1 MKKLLLFQLCFP
13 LLIFGQINIGNDQ
26 TICSADIVQV
36 IANTSIQAS
45 TDSYEVTN
53 ITFAPEAIIGTPIT
67 LLLDDVQGPFQLG
80 FTFQFYGNNYTE
92 FYVGSNGWI
101 GFTVG
106 QPTTYIASPIPDS
119 TQVTFGGAPKDCI
132 MLSWQDMDATAGGQV
147 LYQTIGN
154 APNRKMVV
162 TFDNIPYFISPSTT
176 GPVSLQVVLYE
187 GSNVIDNH
195 TIDKPIHTVASVQG
209 IHNLLGTSATVVPG
223 RNYTVWS
230 ASQESVRY
238 YTSGVTWYDVNT
250 GQMIG
255 NGDTLLYTP
264 NQSTFIA
271 GVITDS
277 TGQVFKDT
285 MYVEVLNTNISTTG
299 LSLCNGPLVLTAQ
312 IGFSTYNWSGGPST
326 TAVLTVNSAGVYY
339 VDYVTSNGLSCQS
352 DPITIY
358 SGNTSI
364 TLSTADSLFICQGDT
379 VEINGPL
386 GFSTYNWSTG
396 ATTSSITT
404 TLTGNYSLSVVD
416 GNGCPGTSNT
426 TSISISPQTINA
438 NTTGSSLCN
447 GPVTLDAGSG
457 FSSYQWYNNN
467 VLIFGSISQNL
478 TVTIA
483 GSYHCEVVY
492 PTGCTATSNTLSIVA
507 GTGAFNVII
516 SAIGADSLCEPN
528 GQVILD
534 AGNHTSF
541 IWSNGETTQQ
551 IYVNTL
557 GSYSVDVIDAGGC
570 QGSSNIS
577 FEVFDAV
584 NTSVISGPTNPTQFQ
599 TVTYSVLSSSGST
612 YDWTVIGGTIQ
623 SGVSTNSIDIM
634 WDNSGTFSLKVIET
648 DINGCLGE
656 EIIIIVS
663 IIFSSIEEINNNKV
677 LKRITDVLGRE
688 TNKEHNIPLFYI
700 YDDGTVEKKISID

>member
-13 LLIFGQINIGNDQ
+13 LLIFGQLNVGNDQ

-53 ITFAPEAIIGTPIT
+53 ITFAPEAISGTPIS
-67 LLLDDVQGPFQLG
+67 LSDDDVQGPFPIG
-80 FTFQFYGNNYTE
+80 FTFQFYGNNYTD
-92 FYVGSNGWI
+92 FYAGSNGWI
-101 GFTVG
+101 SFSSGQSTTTVA
-106 QPTTYIASPIPDS
+106 TPIPDS
-119 TQVTFGGAPKDCI
+119 VSISVPRNSI
-132 MLSWQDMDATAGGQV
+132 MLSWQDLNPATGGQV
-147 LYQTIGN
+147 LYQTIGT
-154 APNRKMVV
+154 APNRKLVL
-162 TFDNIPYFISPSTT
+162 TFDAVPYYSTT
-176 GPVSLQVVLYE
+176 IPITCQVVLYE
-187 GSNVIDNH
+187 GNNVIDNH
-195 TIDKPIHTVASVQG
+195 IIDRPLHTVNAVQG

-230 ASQESVRY
+230 ANQESVRY
-238 YTSGVTWYDVNT
+238 FPSGVSWYNANT

-255 NGDTLLYTP
+255 NGDTLLYAP
-264 NQSTFIA
+264 NQSTFIS

-277 TGQVFKDT
+277 TGQVFTDT

-299 LSLCNGPLVLTAQ
+299 LSLCNGPLILTAQ
-312 IGFSTYNWSGGPST
+312 AGFSTYNWSGGPST

-352 DPITIY
+352 DPISIY
-358 SGNTSI
+358 SGNIPI
-364 TLSTADSLFICQGDT
+364 TLSTPDSLFICQGDT
-379 VEINGPL
+379 VEINSPL
-386 GFSTYNWSTG
+386 SFSTYNWSTG

-416 GNGCPGTSNT
+416 GNGCTGTSNT
-426 TSISISPQTINA
+426 TSISISPQTITA

-457 FSSYQWYNNN
+457 FAIYQWYNNN
-467 VLIFGSISQNL
+467 VLITGSISQNL
-478 TVTIA
+478 IVTTA
-483 GSYHCEVVY
+483 GAYHCEIVY
-492 PTGCTATSNTLSIVA
+492 PTGCTAISNTLSIVA

-516 SAIGADSLCEPN
+516 SAIGTDSLCEPN

-534 AGNHTSF
+534 AGNYASF
-541 IWSNGETTQQ
+541 IWSTNETTQQ
-551 IYVNTL
+551 ISVNTL
-557 GSYSVDVIDAGGC
+557 GSYSVDVVDAGGC

-599 TVTYSVLSSSGST
+599 TETYSVLSSLGST

-623 SGVSTNSIDIM
+623 SGLGTNSIDIM
-634 WDNSGTFSLKVIET
+634 WNNSGTFSLKVIET

-663 IIFSSIEEINNNKV
+663 IIISSIEEINNTKI
-677 LKRITDVLGRE
+677 LKKITDVLGKE
-688 TNKEHNIPLFYI
+688 TKKEHNTPLFYI
-700 YDDGTVEKKISID
+700 YDDGTVEKKISIE

>member
-13 LLIFGQINIGNDQ
+13 LLIFGQLNVGNDQ

-36 IANTSIQAS
+36 IANTSIQPS

-53 ITFAPEAIIGTPIT
+53 ITFAPEAISGTPIS
-67 LLLDDVQGPFQLG
+67 LSDDDVQGPFPIG
-80 FTFQFYGNNYTE
+80 FTFQFYGNNYTD
-92 FYVGSNGWI
+92 FYAGSNGWI
-101 GFTVG
+101 SFSSGQSTTTVA
-106 QPTTYIASPIPDS
+106 TPIPDS
-119 TQVTFGGAPKDCI
+119 VSISVPRNSI
-132 MLSWQDMDATAGGQV
+132 MLSWQDLNPATGGQV
-147 LYQTIGN
+147 LYQTIGT
-154 APNRKMVV
+154 APNRKLVL
-162 TFDNIPYFISPSTT
+162 TFDAVHYYSTT
-176 GPVSLQVVLYE
+176 IPITCQVVLYE
-187 GSNVIDNH
+187 GNNVIDNH
-195 TIDKPIHTVASVQG
+195 IIDRPLHTVNAVQG

-230 ASQESVRY
+230 ANQESVRY
-238 YTSGVTWYDVNT
+238 FPSGVSWYNANT

-255 NGDTLLYTP
+255 NGDTLLYAP
-264 NQSTFIA
+264 NQSTFIS

-277 TGQVFKDT
+277 TGQVFTDT

-299 LSLCNGPLVLTAQ
+299 LSLCNGPLILTAQ
-312 IGFSTYNWSGGPST
+312 AGFSTYNWSGGPST

-352 DPITIY
+352 DPISIY
-358 SGNTSI
+358 SGNIPI
-364 TLSTADSLFICQGDT
+364 TLSTPDSLFICQGDT
-379 VEINGPL
+379 VEINSPL
-386 GFSTYNWSTG
+386 SFSTYNWSTG

-416 GNGCPGTSNT
+416 GNGCTGTSNT
-426 TSISISPQTINA
+426 TSISISPQTITA

-457 FSSYQWYNNN
+457 FAIYQWYNNN
-467 VLIFGSISQNL
+467 VLITGSISQNL
-478 TVTIA
+478 IVTTA
-483 GSYHCEVVY
+483 GAYHCEIVY
-492 PTGCTATSNTLSIVA
+492 PTGCTAISNTLSIVA

-534 AGNHTSF
+534 AGNYASF
-541 IWSNGETTQQ
+541 VWNTNETTQQ
-551 IYVNTL
+551 ISVNTL
-557 GSYSVDVIDAGGC
+557 GSYSVDVVDAGGC

-599 TVTYSVLSSSGST
+599 TETYSVLSSLGST

-623 SGVSTNSIDIM
+623 SGLGTNSIDIM
-634 WDNSGTFSLKVIET
+634 WNNSGTFSLKVIET

-663 IIFSSIEEINNNKV
+663 IIISSIEEINNTKI
-677 LKRITDVLGRE
+677 LKKITDVLGKE
-688 TNKEHNIPLFYI
+688 TKKEHNTPLFYI
-700 YDDGTVEKKISID
+700 YDDGTVEKKISIE

>member
-13 LLIFGQINIGNDQ
+13 LLIAGQVNVGNDQ
-26 TICSADIVQV
+26 TICSSDIVQV
-36 IANTSIQAS
+36 IANTTIQAT
-45 TDSYEVTN
+45 TDSYEATN
-53 ITFAPEAIIGTPIT
+53 ITFAPEAIIGTPIS
-67 LLLDDVQGPFQLG
+67 LSDDDVQGPFPIG
-80 FTFQFYGNNYTE
+80 FTFQFYGVNYTN
-92 FYVGSNGWI
+92 FYAGSNGWI
-101 GFTVG
+101 SFSSG
-106 QPTTYIASPIPDS
+106 QSTTTQATPIPDS
-119 TQVTFGGAPKDCI
+119 VSVFVPRNSI
-132 MLSWQDMDATAGGQV
+132 MLSWQDLNPATGGQV
-147 LYQTIGN
+147 LYQTIGT
-154 APNRKMVV
+154 APNRKFVL
-162 TFDNIPYFISPSTT
+162 TFDNIPYFGSTLT
-176 GPVSLQVVLYE
+176 VGPVSSQVVLYE

-195 TIDKPIHTVASVQG
+195 TIDKPVHTVNAVQG

-230 ASQESVRY
+230 ANQESVKY
-238 YTSGVTWYDVNT
+238 FPSGVSWYDLNS

-255 NGDTLLYTP
+255 VGDTLLYAP

-277 TGQVFKDT
+277 TGQVFTDT
-285 MYVEVLNTNISTTG
+285 MFVEVLNTNISTTG
-299 LSLCNGPLVLTAQ
+299 LSLCNGVVILTAQ
-312 IGFSTYNWSGGPST
+312 TGFSTYNWSGGSST
-326 TAVLTVNSAGVYY
+326 TGALTVSSAGVYY
-339 VDYVTSNGLSCQS
+339 VDYTTFNGLVCQS
-352 DPITIY
+352 DPINIY
-358 SGNTSI
+358 SGNIPIS
-364 TLSTADSLFICQGDT
+364 LSTPDSLFICQGDT
-379 VEINGPL
+379 VEMNGPL

-599 TVTYSVLSSSGST
+599 TVTYSVLSSTGST
-612 YDWTVIGGTIQ
+612 YNWTVIGGVIQ
-623 SGVSTNSIDIM
+623 SGVGTNSIDIF
-634 WDNSGTFSLKVIET
+634 WDNSGTFSIKVIET
-648 DINGCLGE
+648 DINGCFGE

-663 IIFSSIEEINNNKV
+663 IIISSIEEVNNTKI
-677 LKRITDVLGRE
+677 LKKITDVLGRE
-688 TNKEHNIPLFYI
+688 TNKKYNIPLFYI
-700 YDDGTVEKKISID
+700 YDDGTVEKKISIE

>member
-13 LLIFGQINIGNDQ
+13 LLIFGQLNVGNDQ

-53 ITFAPEAIIGTPIT
+53 ITFAPEAISGTPIS
-67 LLLDDVQGPFQLG
+67 LSDDDVQGPFPIG
-80 FTFQFYGNNYTE
+80 FTFQFYGNNYTD
-92 FYVGSNGWI
+92 FYAGSNGWI
-101 GFTVG
+101 SFSSGQSTTTVA
-106 QPTTYIASPIPDS
+106 TPIPDS
-119 TQVTFGGAPKDCI
+119 VSISVPRNSI
-132 MLSWQDMDATAGGQV
+132 MLSWQDLNPATGGQV
-147 LYQTIGN
+147 LYQTIGT
-154 APNRKMVV
+154 APNRKLVL
-162 TFDNIPYFISPSTT
+162 TFDAVHYYSTT
-176 GPVSLQVVLYE
+176 IPITCQVVLYE
-187 GSNVIDNH
+187 GNNVIDNH
-195 TIDKPIHTVASVQG
+195 IIDRPLHTVNAVQG

-230 ASQESVRY
+230 ANQESVRY
-238 YTSGVTWYDVNT
+238 FPSGVSWYNANT

-255 NGDTLLYTP
+255 NGDTLLYAP
-264 NQSTFIA
+264 NQSTFIS

-277 TGQVFKDT
+277 TGQVFTDT

-299 LSLCNGPLVLTAQ
+299 LSLCNGPLILTAQ
-312 IGFSTYNWSGGPST
+312 AGFSTYNWSGGPST

-352 DPITIY
+352 DPISIY
-358 SGNTSI
+358 SGNIPI
-364 TLSTADSLFICQGDT
+364 TLSTPDSLFICQGDT
-379 VEINGPL
+379 VEINSPL
-386 GFSTYNWSTG
+386 SFSTYNWSTG

-416 GNGCPGTSNT
+416 GNGCTGTSNT
-426 TSISISPQTINA
+426 TSISISPQTITA

-457 FSSYQWYNNN
+457 FAIYQWYNNN
-467 VLIFGSISQNL
+467 VLITGSISQNL
-478 TVTIA
+478 IVTTA
-483 GSYHCEVVY
+483 GAYHCEIVY
-492 PTGCTATSNTLSIVA
+492 PTGCTAISNTLSIVA

-534 AGNHTSF
+534 AGNYASF
-541 IWSNGETTQQ
+541 VWNTNETTQQ
-551 IYVNTL
+551 ISVNTL
-557 GSYSVDVIDAGGC
+557 GSYSVDVVDAGGC

-599 TVTYSVLSSSGST
+599 TETYSVLSSLGST
-612 YDWTVIGGTIQ
+612 YDWTVIGGPIQ
-623 SGVSTNSIDIM
+623 SGLGTNSIDIM
-634 WDNSGTFSLKVIET
+634 WNNSGTFSLKVIET

-663 IIFSSIEEINNNKV
+663 IIISSIEEINNTKI
-677 LKRITDVLGRE
+677 LKKITDVLGKE
-688 TNKEHNIPLFYI
+688 TKKEHNTPLFYI
-700 YDDGTVEKKISID
+700 YDDGTVEKKISIE

>member
-13 LLIFGQINIGNDQ
+13 LLIFGQLNVGNDQ

-53 ITFAPEAIIGTPIT
+53 ITFAPEAISGTPIS
-67 LLLDDVQGPFQLG
+67 LSDDDVQGPFPIG
-80 FTFQFYGNNYTE
+80 FTFQFYGNNYTD
-92 FYVGSNGWI
+92 FYAGSNGWI
-101 GFTVG
+101 SFSSGQSTTTVA
-106 QPTTYIASPIPDS
+106 TPIPDS
-119 TQVTFGGAPKDCI
+119 VSISVPRNSI
-132 MLSWQDMDATAGGQV
+132 MLSWQDLNPATGGQV
-147 LYQTIGN
+147 LYQTIGT
-154 APNRKMVV
+154 APNRKLVL
-162 TFDNIPYFISPSTT
+162 TFDAVPYYSTT
-176 GPVSLQVVLYE
+176 IPITCQVVLYE
-187 GSNVIDNH
+187 GNNVIDNH
-195 TIDKPIHTVASVQG
+195 IIDRPLHTVNAVQG

-230 ASQESVRY
+230 ANQESVRY
-238 YTSGVTWYDVNT
+238 FPSGVSWYNANT

-255 NGDTLLYTP
+255 NGDTLLYAP
-264 NQSTFIA
+264 NQSTFIS

-277 TGQVFKDT
+277 TGQVFTDT

-299 LSLCNGPLVLTAQ
+299 LSLCNGPLILTAQ
-312 IGFSTYNWSGGPST
+312 AGFSTYNWSGGPST

-352 DPITIY
+352 DPISIY
-358 SGNTSI
+358 SGNIPI
-364 TLSTADSLFICQGDT
+364 TLSTPDSLFICQGDT
-379 VEINGPL
+379 VEINSPL
-386 GFSTYNWSTG
+386 SFSTYNWSTG

-416 GNGCPGTSNT
+416 GNGCTGTSNT
-426 TSISISPQTINA
+426 TSISISPQTITA

-457 FSSYQWYNNN
+457 FAIYQWYNNN
-467 VLIFGSISQNL
+467 VLITGGTSQNL
-478 TVTIA
+478 IVTTA
-483 GSYHCEVVY
+483 GAYHCEIVY
-492 PTGCTATSNTLSIVA
+492 PTGCTAISNTLSIVA

-534 AGNHTSF
+534 AGNYASF
-541 IWSNGETTQQ
+541 VWNTNETTQQ
-551 IYVNTL
+551 ISVNTL
-557 GSYSVDVIDAGGC
+557 GSYSVDVIDASGC

-623 SGVSTNSIDIM
+623 SGLGTNSIDIM
-634 WDNSGTFSLKVIET
+634 WNNSGTFSLTVIET

-656 EIIIIVS
+656 EMIIIVS
-663 IIFSSIEEINNNKV
+663 IIISSIEEIDNTKI
-677 LKRITDVLGRE
+677 LKKITDVLGKE
-688 TNKEHNIPLFYI
+688 TKKEHNTPLFYI
-700 YDDGTVEKKISID
+700 YDDGTVEKKISIE

>member
-13 LLIFGQINIGNDQ
+13 LLIVGQVNVGNDQ
-26 TICSADIVQV
+26 TICSGDIAQV
-36 IANTSIQAS
+36 IANTTIQAS

-53 ITFAPEAIIGTPIT
+53 ITFAPEAITGTPIPLT
-67 LLLDDVQGPFQLG
+67 LDDVQGPFQLG
-80 FTFQFYGNNYTE
+80 FNFQFYGNDYTE

-106 QPTTYIASPIPDS
+106 QPTTYIASTIPDS
-119 TQVTFGGAPKDCI
+119 TLVTFGGVPKDCI
-132 MLSWQDMDATAGGQV
+132 MLSWQDLDATSGGQV
-147 LYQTIGN
+147 LYQTIGT

-162 TFDNIPYFISPSTT
+162 TFDNIPYFISPSNT

-195 TIDKPIHTVASVQG
+195 TIDKPLHTVASVQG

-223 RNYTVWS
+223 RNYSVWS
-230 ASQESVRY
+230 ANQESVRY
-238 YTSGVTWYDVNT
+238 YPSGVTWYDVNT

-255 NGDTLLYTP
+255 NGDTLLYAP
-264 NQSTFIA
+264 NQSTLIS

-277 TGQVFKDT
+277 TGQVFTDT

-299 LSLCNGPLVLTAQ
+299 LSLCNGLVILTAQ
-312 IGFSTYNWSGGPST
+312 TGFSTYNWSGGSST
-326 TAVLTVNSAGVYY
+326 TGVLTVNSPGVYY
-339 VDYVTSNGLSCQS
+339 VDYVTSNGLACQS
-352 DPITIY
+352 VPITIY
-358 SGNTSI
+358 SGNIPIS
-364 TLSTADSLFICQGDT
+364 LSTPDSLFICQGDT
-379 VEINGPL
+379 VLMNGPL

-396 ATTSSITT
+396 ATTSDITT
-404 TLTGNYSLSVVD
+404 TSTGNYSLSVVD

-426 TSISISPQTINA
+426 TSISISPQTITA

-457 FSSYQWYNNN
+457 FATYQWYNNN
-467 VLIFGSISQNL
+467 VLIFGSIYQNL
-478 TVTIA
+478 IVTIA
-483 GSYHCEVVY
+483 GLYHCEIVY
-492 PTGCTATSNTLSIVA
+492 PTGCTAISNTLSIVA
-507 GTGAFNVII
+507 GTGVFNVLI

-534 AGNHTSF
+534 AGNYASF
-541 IWSNGETTQQ
+541 IWSTAETTQQ
-551 IYVNTL
+551 ISVNTL
-557 GSYSVDVIDAGGC
+557 GSYSVDVVDAGGC

-612 YDWTVIGGTIQ
+612 YDWTVIGGVIQ
-623 SGVSTNSIDIM
+623 SGVGTNSIGIM
-634 WDNSGTFSLKVIET
+634 WDNYGTFSLTVIET

-656 EIIIIVS
+656 EITIIVS
-663 IIFSSIEEINNNKV
+663 IIISSIEEVNNTKI
-677 LKRITDVLGRE
+677 LKKITDVLGRE
-688 TNKEHNIPLFYI
+688 TNKKHNTTLFYI
-700 YDDGTVEKKISID
+700 YDDGTLEKKITIE

>member
-13 LLIFGQINIGNDQ
+13 LLIFGQISIGNDQ

-67 LLLDDVQGPFQLG
+67 LQLDDVQGPFQLG

-119 TQVTFGGAPKDCI
+119 TQVTFGGVPKDCI

-162 TFDNIPYFISPSTT
+162 TFDNIPYFISPTNT

-195 TIDKPIHTVASVQG
+195 TIDKPVHTVASVQG

-230 ASQESVRY
+230 ANQESVRY
-238 YTSGVTWYDVNT
+238 YTSGVSWYDVNT

-277 TGQVFKDT
+277 TGQVFTDT
-285 MYVEVLNTNISTTG
+285 MYVEVLNTNIYSTG
-299 LSLCNGPLVLTAQ
+299 FSLCNGPLVLTAQ
-312 IGFSTYNWSGGPST
+312 TGFSTYNWSGGSST
-326 TAVLTVNSAGVYY
+326 TAVLTVNSSGVYY

-358 SGNTSI
+358 SGNIPI
-364 TLSTADSLFICQGDT
+364 TLSTPDSLFICQGDT
-379 VEINGPL
+379 VEMNGPL

-396 ATTSSITT
+396 ASTSSITT

-426 TSISISPQTINA
+426 TSISISPQTIIA
-438 NTTGSSLCN
+438 NTTSSSLCN

-457 FSSYQWYNNN
+457 FAIYQWYNNN
-467 VLIFGSISQNL
+467 VLITGGISQNL
-478 TVTIA
+478 IA
-483 GSYHCEVVY
+483 TTAGAYHCEIVY
-492 PTGCTATSNTLSIVA
+492 PTGCTAISNTLSIVA

-534 AGNHTSF
+534 AGNYASF
-541 IWSNGETTQQ
+541 IWNTNETTQQ
-551 IYVNTL
+551 ISVNTL
-557 GSYSVDVIDAGGC
+557 GSYSVDVVDAGGC

-599 TVTYSVLSSSGST
+599 TVNYSVLSSLGST

-623 SGVSTNSIDIM
+623 SGLGTNSIDII
-634 WDNSGTFSLKVIET
+634 WTNSGTFSLTVIET
-648 DINGCLGE
+648 NINGCLGE
-656 EIIIIVS
+656 KMIIIVS
-663 IIFSSIEEINNNKV
+663 IIISSIEEINNTKI
-677 LKRITDVLGRE
+677 LKKITDVLGKE
-688 TNKEHNIPLFYI
+688 TKKEHNTPLFYI
-700 YDDGTVEKKISID
+700 YDDGTVEKKISIE